1 MKWEREIAIKVAP
14 QAQLSTLVYH
24 DQNKRK
30 ATPETL
36 ASYDVVI
43 TTYGVVAKE
52 VPYKSN
58 VVTKDYCG
66 VDYSQIAPLKKRLE
80 KSWHL
85 PFGPLAT
92 VAWHR
97 VVLDE
102 AQSIWNAYTQVSLS
116 CRDLSATY
124 RWGLSGTPLQNN
136 IKDLFAFF
144 RFLRI
149 SPHKSHADFKLH
161 YEQFEKTGISATLKC
176 IVLRRSKTSLIDGQP
191 VLSLPPRLVSRV
203 EVELS
208 SPERQISESLRR
220 EYNNRIDEYSNE
232 GTLQKNRFKILSMLL
247 RLRQMYDHPALL
259 KSEDLF
265 QGDDLGEDNDDEDQQ
280 HMRQA
285 LNLKKLQL
293 EAQEKQHDFER
304 GVQEIGQSAKIDGS
318 MNMTKRE
325 AEISRFNR
333 DPEVMVLLLSLRAAG
348 CGLNLVAASCVLLI
362 DMWWNP
368 TTEDQ
373 AIDRAHR
380 IVQTRPVHVTKFMV
394 KESVEEQILAI
405 QEKKKK
411 MVEFAFGEKGCD
423 KHSLSMD
430 EIISMFRM

>member
-1 MKWEREIAIKVAP
+1 MAKKRKEEFRASLASQKEASLRTWKGLGKTVSTIALLLKAGPRTNGIDPTIDKIKGGSLILCPMKWEREIAIKVAP

-304 GVQEIGQSAKIDGS
+304 GVQEIGQSAK
-318 MNMTKRE
+318 
-325 AEISRFNR
+325 
-333 DPEVMVLLLSLRAAG
+333 LRAAMG
-348 CGLNLVAASCVLLI
+348 VL
-362 DMWWNP
+362 
-368 TTEDQ
+368 
-373 AIDRAHR
+373 
-380 IVQTRPVHVTKFMV
+380 
-394 KESVEEQILAI
+394 
-405 QEKKKK
+405 K
-411 MVEFAFGEKGCD
+411 MIPLGEK
-423 KHSLSMD
+423 SLIFSQWTSMLD
-430 EIISMFRM
+430 LIELELGDQIHQN